1 MTLRHRLTLVLPLA
15 LLMAAAVARAELGAD
30 TEASVLF
37 TPAFTRALPVAV
49 LVGWF
54 VAPGF
59 GHAGPGG
66 WLRAGAL
73 SALVLPTGPTEPTTA
88 SMVSD
93 AAVSALVLAAAGLAA
108 TLILPAVQPEGGP
121 AALLTAL
128 PDYPLAWGSAL
139 FGWGAAQLLA
149 LRQRRDQS
157 RK

>member
-37 TPAFTRALPVAV
+37 TPAFVRALPVAV
-49 LVGWF
+49 GMAWV

-59 GHAGPGG
+59 GHPGLMG

-73 SALVLPTGPTEPTTA
+73 SVLVL
-88 SMVSD
+88 V
-93 AAVSALVLAAAGLAA
+93 AAGLAGA
-108 TLILPAVQPEGGP
+108 LILPVLRPEGG
-121 AALLTAL
+121 ALALLMAL

-149 LRQRRDQS
+149 LRQGRDQS

>member
-30 TEASVLF
+30 TEASALF
-37 TPAFTRALPVAV
+37 TPAFARALPVAALLAWV
-49 LVGWF
+49 

-59 GHAGPGG
+59 GHPGLMG

-73 SALVLPTGPTEPTTA
+73 SALVLGT
-88 SMVSD
+88 
-93 AAVSALVLAAAGLAA
+93 AGLAGA
-108 TLILPAVQPEGGP
+108 LILPVLRPEGG
-121 AALLTAL
+121 ALALLLAL

-139 FGWGAAQLLA
+139 FGWGSAQLLA

>member
-30 TEASVLF
+30 TEASALF
-37 TPAFTRALPVAV
+37 TPAFARALPVAA
-49 LVGWF
+49 LVGWV

-59 GHAGPGG
+59 GHPGLMG

-73 SALVLPTGPTEPTTA
+73 SALVL
-88 SMVSD
+88 V
-93 AAVSALVLAAAGLAA
+93 AAGLAGA
-108 TLILPAVQPEGGP
+108 VILPVLRPEGG
-121 AALLTAL
+121 ALALLLAL
-128 PDYPLAWGSAL
+128 PNYPLAWGSAL
-139 FGWGAAQLLA
+139 FGWGSAQLLA